1 MIKQTLTIFVL
12 STALMACSAHNPS
25 NEQAGSDSS
34 SYKTIAPISAMPVN
48 GKVRVSGKVNKIYDN
63 DEIVLSDNSGKV
75 DIFTNHNHL
84 NLHIGEP
91 ITVAGTLNPGHL
103 KQIIGYRKEIIAK
116 KVILENGKEILIV

>member
-1 MIKQTLTIFVL
+1 MIKHIISIIAL
-12 STALMACSAHNPS
+12 STAFVGCSAHNPS

-48 GKVRVSGKVNKIYDN
+48 GKVQVSGKVNKIYDN

-91 ITVAGTLNPGHL
+91 ITVAGTLNHGHL
-103 KQIIGYRKEIIAK
+103 KEIIGYRKEIIAQ
-116 KVILENGKEILIV
+116 KVTLENGKEILIV